1 MAAASGLDK
10 RSDKDLDKSWT
21 KRLDRLVQLVIAND
35 ASPLVDWLLKD
46 AP

>member
-21 KRLDRLVQLVIAND
+21 KRLDRVVQPLIANG
-35 ASPLVDWLLKD
+35 ASPVVDWLLKD